1 MLRVT
6 IMQNYGR
13 AGGVLNS
20 YQFLLFMGED
30 FKNGRTL
37 YSKFTGIFSLLP
49 VFCGIMLT

>member
-20 YQFLLFMGED
+20 YVFFSYNAR
-30 FKNGRTL
+30 KNRRL
-37 YSKFTGIFSLLP
+37 YKL
-49 VFCGIMLT
+49 